1 MGQGLGRNSPVV
13 LSLGKE
19 NYEALID
26 RHGQWVRW
34 RISAKC
40 PCVSENSQQPD
51 LHCKKCG
58 GLGFTYSYQKDRTV
72 TQTVMVEDAGGIVE
86 LNGEFVDCPLV
97 KAYDNSGVVYVNAE
111 KKGGFVILNS
121 EVPPE
126 KGSYITVVMVEK
138 ILKRVETAACSKVGN
153 GYFRVNGLREG
164 KTGIDG
170 LYHTV
175 PGDIESIE
183 RIVDANGVEY
193 KARELRQDMFYIE
206 PPTEK
211 MEVGSSGDEESEEK
225 IPISEP
231 LTAFGVDYIPPF
243 TFLLLNQNL
252 NKADEQFM
260 KELNGDAVLSFPY
273 NCDVSNDDVITVLSG
288 TYTQKNVVTK
298 KDAEYDVIGAYFV
311 DEVVSCVGKE
321 REFANGVDFILVG
334 TNRLKW
340 ICDDRPDDGEAYSIT
355 YRVFPTYRVVKS
367 IPQIRTSENQRMPKK
382 AVVKLFDTYSERR
395 GVNWQV
401 AREKEVWKNEDA

>member
-40 PCVSENSQQPD
+40 PCVGKNSQQPD

-58 GLGFTYSYQKDRTV
+58 GLGFTYSYQKDRIV
-72 TQTVMVEDAGGIVE
+72 TQTVMVKDTSGIIE

-97 KAYDNSGVVYVNAE
+97 KVYDNSGVQYLNAE

-121 EVPPE
+121 EIPPE
-126 KGSYITVVMVEK
+126 KGTYVTAVMVES
-138 ILKRVETAACSKVGN
+138 ILRHIDVANCSQVGN

-164 KTGIDG
+164 NTSVDG
-170 LYHTV
+170 VYHTV
-175 PGDIESIE
+175 PGDIENIE
-183 RIVDANGVEY
+183 KIVDANGVEY
-193 KARELRQDMFYIE
+193 KAKEFRQDMFYIE
-206 PPTEK
+206 PTRSGVDA
-211 MEVGSSGDEESEEK
+211 VGSDEASGIEQE
-225 IPISEP
+225 IPIAEP

-243 TFLLLNQNL
+243 IFLLLNQNL

-260 KELNGDAVLSFPY
+260 KDLNGDAVLTFPY

-288 TYTQKNVVTK
+288 TYTQKSVVAK
-298 KDAEYDVIGAYFV
+298 KRAEYDVIGAYFV
-311 DEVVSCVGKE
+311 DEIVSCVGTE
-321 REFANGVDFILVG
+321 REYENGVDFILVG

-340 ICDDRPDDGEAYSIT
+340 ICDDCPDDGEAYSIT
-355 YRVFPTYRVVKS
+355 CRVFPTYKVVKS

-382 AVVKLFDTYSERR
+382 AVVKLFDTYSEMR
-395 GVNWQV
+395 GVNRQT
-401 AREKEVWKNEDA
+401 ARNQ